1 MDTHWKLFRL
11 SRISK
16 QQVKLK
22 NFQKQMN
29 VLECKNEE
37 SSKNHLRISSVP
49 LWKMKVCTMF
59 EIGWSHRLRNLDVI
73 FEVWLLAK
81 PIELAK
87 NKDKTRNVSCKSI
100 VVTFSTFRH
109 RTLFYRN
116 RSKLKNAKV
125 WLDLT
130 KKRYKI
136 FTDVIDFVKAYK
148 NIDCVPIEGIF

>member
-1 MDTHWKLFRL
+1 
-11 SRISK
+11 
-16 QQVKLK
+16 
-22 NFQKQMN
+22 
-29 VLECKNEE
+29 
-37 SSKNHLRISSVP
+37 
-49 LWKMKVCTMF
+49 MK
-59 EIGWSHRLRNLDVI
+59 

-81 PIELAK
+81 PIELVK
-87 NKDKTRNVSCKSI
+87 KSKDKTRNVPCKSI
-100 VVTFSTFRH
+100 IVTFSTFRH

-116 RSKLKNAKV
+116 RSKLKNTKV